1 MQRNVVPGMAQGMC
15 TEADGRTL
23 AVCEQSL
30 NLTPG
35 QGSRGKALGAKGS
48 CLRRRTK
55 VQDKAEGRLRSLD
68 LPQPPRSE
76 YVLARVVVGHMLIQG
91 VCPTLIGPTAPRK
104 RFAVGHFGGKAKK

>member
-68 LPQPPRSE
+68 LGFYPTCNVKPVTNCKQGESC
-76 YVLARVVVGHMLIQG
+76 YLLSVWKVLNL
-91 VCPTLIGPTAPRK
+91 PS
-104 RFAVGHFGGKAKK
+104 